1 MVAGQSV
8 LLFLHAAV
16 TPTWFVCLK
25 EPTNVLSS
33 YIMLTHLLMT
43 LVSLSVS
50 VNYSFNNQ
58 IM

>member
-1 MVAGQSV
+1 MVAGQSG
-8 LLFLHAAV
+8 LLFLHAAI
-16 TPTWFVCLK
+16 TPTWNVCLK
-25 EPTNVLSS
+25 EPTKVLSS